1 MSRFLS
7 CNLCFF
13 FTFFV
18 SSSDV
23 FRFFCTSEVSFDHF
37 HHFFSPVFTLH
48 TVCEQF
54 AAHHAVC
61 FFSVFFLIIL
71 FFSLQVDW

>member
-1 MSRFLS
+1 M
-7 CNLCFF
+7 CFGF
-13 FTFFV
+13 FAHRK
-18 SSSDV
+18 
-23 FRFFCTSEVSFDHF
+23 FRLTIFTI
-37 HHFFSPVFTLH
+37 FFSPVFTLH

-54 AAHHAVC
+54 AALDAVC